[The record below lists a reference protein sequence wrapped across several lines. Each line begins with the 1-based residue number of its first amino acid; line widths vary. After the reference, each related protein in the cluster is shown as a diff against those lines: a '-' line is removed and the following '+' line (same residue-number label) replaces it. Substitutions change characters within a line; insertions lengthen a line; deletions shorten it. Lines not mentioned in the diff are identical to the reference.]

1 VIGISRIW
9 AVIAVVA
16 VAVLFKVP
24 TPAHA
29 YIPALPVND
38 TSALDNSDDLLH
50 LASYN
55 GVFK

>member
-1 VIGISRIW
+1 MGRALTAILL
-9 AVIAVVA
+9 AA
-16 VAVLFKVP
+16 VAALFKIP

-38 TSALDNSDDLLH
+38 TSALANSDDLLH
-50 LASYN
+50 LASYS